1 MQETIDQFSVVNPAY
16 FQQDNHG
23 PILLV
28 QTAENEDILWQPDP
42 SIFVT
47 DFTVSSFFGRASSKY
62 FSMMWWTPK
71 HCWGIM

>member
-16 FQQDNHG
+16 FQHDNHG

-47 DFTVSSFFGRASSKY
+47 DFTVSSFFWKS
-62 FSMMWWTPK
+62 
-71 HCWGIM
+71 